1 MTIRKI
7 DMSESFYTNRL
18 HQRLYKSEAERISE
32 RIRNLNKKGSKEFLK
47 RINASIKNQ
56 NKKLLAINPNTIS
69 TLPVYLFNEVGAEVM
84 YSALVFAEEVSALKT
99 VRNEYSEKVE
109 EKTINALAKRIKKL
123 SPSAIDELWFRVG
136 FIYADHGKNKAI
148 SEESIK
154 EIKSS
159 DKSARIYLL
168 NLFTETKL
176 DLIKRNI
183 AFLEKHK

>member
-1 MTIRKI
+1 MAISKI
-7 DMSESFYTNRL
+7 DMSESFYTNRFR
-18 HQRLYKSEAERISE
+18 QRLYKSEAEQVSE
-32 RIRNLNKKGSKEFLK
+32 RMRNLNKEGSKEFIK

-56 NKKLLAINPNTIS
+56 HEKLLAIKPNATS
-69 TLPVYLFNEVGAEVM
+69 TLPVRLFNEVGAEVM
-84 YSALVFAEEVSALKT
+84 YSALAFAEEASALKI

-109 EKTINALAKRIKKL
+109 EKTINAIAKKIKKL

-136 FIYADHGKNKAI
+136 FIYANRGKNKAI
-148 SEESIK
+148 SEKSIK